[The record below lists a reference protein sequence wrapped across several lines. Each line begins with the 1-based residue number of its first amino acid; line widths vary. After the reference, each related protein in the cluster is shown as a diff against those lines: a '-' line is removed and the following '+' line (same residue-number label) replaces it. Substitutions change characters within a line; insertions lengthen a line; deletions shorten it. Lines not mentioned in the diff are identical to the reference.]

1 MQRNASIRT
10 LIIKLQIV
18 TGETTCSANM
28 HKDMI
33 IV

>member
-1 MQRNASIRT
+1 MQRNASTIT
-10 LIIKLQIV
+10 LVVKPQIV